1 MLTGALRKA
10 ARPCVA
16 VRLSNASPH
25 FSEIFTGARFLG
37 PRKALKQLQAAADC
51 TTHSS
56 RQACRQVITVAQWC
70 TAYAR
75 MVPQLCSPLATKSS
89 LVPVPTVM
97 MMMMK
102 ALWVRAPFGAPRAY
116 LVTACFSQLGLFRQW
131 RVSILLPALA
141 GLSGSYIMCACARAP
156 CCLRAHGFVPHLSVH
171 PHADHNACYVL
182 GLHSAGLGRSVMQ
195 NEYCGIPSI
204 TYFRQHAHRLGCTS
218 FRGTNSSAKSAE
230 RL

>member
-1 MLTGALRKA
+1 LCTPSEAQCLTSIQAVLNELLECVDWALYNFARGDAIHHCLLKPVYARRLFHVLTGALRKA

-141 GLSGSYIMCACARAP
+141 GLSGSYIMCTQAAAVRGDP
-156 CCLRAHGFVPHLSVH
+156 RPAHVRPAV
-171 PHADHNACYVL
+171 YVL
-182 GLHSAGLGRSVMQ
+182 MDLFP
-195 NEYCGIPSI
+195 C
-204 TYFRQHAHRLGCTS
+204 
-218 FRGTNSSAKSAE
+218 
-230 RL
+230 

>member
-1 MLTGALRKA
+1 MLTGALREA

-16 VRLSNASPH
+16 VRLSSALPH
-25 FSEIFTGARFLG
+25 FSETFTGAHFSG
-37 PRKALKQLQAAADC
+37 PRRTITQLQAAADC

-56 RQACRQVITVAQWC
+56 RQACRQVITVAQWF
-70 TAYAR
+70 TAHAR
-75 MVPQLCSPLATKSS
+75 IVPQLCSPLATKSS
-89 LVPVPTVM
+89 LVPVTTV
-97 MMMMK
+97 
-102 ALWVRAPFGAPRAY
+102 A
-116 LVTACFSQLGLFRQW
+116 SEHS
-131 RVSILLPALA
+131 SILLPALA